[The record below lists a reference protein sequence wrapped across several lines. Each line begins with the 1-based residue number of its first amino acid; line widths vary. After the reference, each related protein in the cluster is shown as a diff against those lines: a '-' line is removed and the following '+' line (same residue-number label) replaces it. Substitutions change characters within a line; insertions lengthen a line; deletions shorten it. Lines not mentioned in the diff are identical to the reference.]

1 MIPAAFE
8 YSRASSVDEAS
19 KLLDKYG
26 DDAKVLAGGHSLIP
40 LMRLRLAQPT
50 ALVDINGIKGLDQI
64 KVEGSKVHI
73 GALVRHVQIQNS
85 DVLKDKL
92 PILAEVAGEVGDN
105 QVRNM
110 GTMGG
115 VIAHADAA
123 GDYPT
128 IALMLDAEIVT
139 NKRKIHAKDFFKDLF
154 TTPLATNEI
163 VTEVVFPV
171 ADGPHKYI
179 KFRRRLFDWAIV
191 GAAPTD
197 STHRVTFGPARNTR
211 STWRECSPRGPYN
224 KRAEGPV
231 LFDWMTA
238 PASIDDVERRLRERR
253 YIGDRGLATSIFL
266 ALKLEKPLF
275 IEGEA
280 GVGKTEAAK
289 VMAEVLDARLIRLQC
304 YEGIDLAHAV
314 YEWNYPRQ
322 LLHIRLLGEG
332 EDRRTAERE
341 IFSSEFLLRRPLLD
355 AIDNDDP
362 TPPVLLIDEIDR
374 SDEEFEAFLLE
385 LLSDFQISIPEIGTI
400 KAKKPPFVVI
410 TSNRTREVHDA
421 LKRRCLYHWI
431 DYPDLEK
438 EVEIVRAR
446 APEAADGLAREVAAL
461 VQGLRTMEL
470 YKVPGVA
477 ETLDWAR
484 SLAALGATRIDAS
497 LVDATLG
504 SALKYQEDLERIRQQ
519 VPALVERARGA

>member
-1 MIPAAFE
+1 M
-8 YSRASSVDEAS
+8 
-19 KLLDKYG
+19 
-26 DDAKVLAGGHSLIP
+26 
-40 LMRLRLAQPT
+40 T
-50 ALVDINGIKGLDQI
+50 
-64 KVEGSKVHI
+64 EGAPK
-73 GALVRHVQIQNS
+73 
-85 DVLKDKL
+85 
-92 PILAEVAGEVGDN
+92 
-105 QVRNM
+105 
-110 GTMGG
+110 
-115 VIAHADAA
+115 
-123 GDYPT
+123 T
-128 IALMLDAEIVT
+128 IE
-139 NKRKIHAKDFFKDLF
+139 
-154 TTPLATNEI
+154 
-163 VTEVVFPV
+163 
-171 ADGPHKYI
+171 
-179 KFRRRLFDWAIV
+179 
-191 GAAPTD
+191 
-197 STHRVTFGPARNTR
+197 
-211 STWRECSPRGPYN
+211 
-224 KRAEGPV
+224 
-231 LFDWMTA
+231 
-238 PASIDDVERRLRERR
+238 DVEQRLRERK

-289 VMAEVLDARLIRLQC
+289 VMADVLGARLIRLQC

-322 LLHIRLLGEG
+322 LLHIRLMDEG
-332 EDRRTAERE
+332 EDRRAAERE

-385 LLSDFQISIPEIGTI
+385 LLSDFQVSIPEIGTI
-400 KAKKPPFVVI
+400 KAKRAPFVVI

-446 APEAADGLAREVAAL
+446 APEAADRLAREVAGL
-461 VQGLRTMEL
+461 VQGLRGMDL

-484 SLAALGATRIDAS
+484 SLAALGATRIDS
-497 LVDATLG
+497 SVVNATLG
-504 SALKYQEDLERIRQQ
+504 AALKYQEDLERVREQ
-519 VPALVERARGA
+519 VPALVEKARGA